1 MSALILYLLAKAH
14 QDILIESPTV
24 QNCAIDRGAFCI
36 LDAGME
42 IREQSHSGETQITI
56 YPGHSPEQAAT
67 VTFTSQC
74 RWSRAASPHLTGYS
88 AYDPREGRIYLTIS
102 IKISDRCSLTVSA
115 PSFLDRES
123 SLMGLSIALGLVR
136 LCEERPCSGP
146 SLMKVIPQRL
156 RRSWFARRSR

>member
-1 MSALILYLLAKAH
+1 MNILLSYLLTALQAAVV
-14 QDILIESPTV
+14 ESPPV

-42 IREQSHSGETQITI
+42 LRELSRSGETRITI

-67 VTFTSQC
+67 VTFPGQC
-74 RWSRAASPHLTGYS
+74 RRSRPASPHLAGYS
-88 AYDPREGRIYLTIS
+88 AYDPKEGRIYLTLLF
-102 IKISDRCSLTVSA
+102 KVGDGCVLTVSA

-136 LCEERPCSGP
+136 LCEERPCSGA
-146 SLMKVIPQRL
+146 RL
-156 RRSWFARRSR
+156 VDVVPERLSRSWFSRP